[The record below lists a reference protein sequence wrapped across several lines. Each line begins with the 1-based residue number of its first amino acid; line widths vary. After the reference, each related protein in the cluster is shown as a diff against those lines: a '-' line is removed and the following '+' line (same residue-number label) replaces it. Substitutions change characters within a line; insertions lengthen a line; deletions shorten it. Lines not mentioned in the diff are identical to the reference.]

1 MTVKLTSS
9 AQQNFDEKKHASY
22 MHGHMDLVSKQQDS
36 FFDGSLYIERPIRLE
51 QFRRRAKEM
60 STLFVVKER

>member
-1 MTVKLTSS
+1 
-9 AQQNFDEKKHASY
+9 